1 MSTASLEVER
11 LLVQDFFERHP
22 EEVADHLE
30 VSMPSETAEILSYVA
45 PEPCIEAFRRLS
57 PAKALDIL
65 AEIDLDHGRQLI
77 RNLDPPQ
84 AGALLDGLDTQRCDD
99 LLAGLARAEANELHS
114 LMQYPADSAG
124 RLMDPRITVF
134 RPDMK
139 VEEALERLR
148 SIRQRRRVLDLLIVD
163 RDGHLSETVP
173 LQEVVLA
180 EAETTLLSLVKGA
193 PVAVSAFATREEI
206 VDTMERHKLT
216 SIPVID
222 YDNKPL
228 GIIRLNEMVS
238 AVEEELSADLV
249 SITGASKEERALSK
263 VSFAIRK
270 RLPWL
275 QINLA
280 TAFLAASVVGLFEDT
295 IAQFTALAVLLP
307 VVAGQSGNTGAQALA
322 VVLRGL
328 ALREITLRHW
338 PQVVTKEFTAGL
350 VNGLGVALVTCAG
363 VYVWSGSPGL
373 VFVIGLAMVL
383 SMAIAGVA
391 GAMIPVLLAR
401 MGQDP
406 AQSSSI
412 VLTTVTDVFG
422 FFSFLGLATAFSSLL

>member
-1 MSTASLEVER
+1 MPTASPEIEQ
-11 LLVQDFFERHP
+11 LLAQDFFERHP
-22 EEVADHLE
+22 EEAADHLE
-30 VSMPSETAEILSYVA
+30 ISTPSEAAEILSHVA
-45 PEPCIEAFRRLS
+45 PEASIEAFRRLS
-57 PAKALDIL
+57 PVKALDML
-65 AEIDLDHGRQLI
+65 AEIDLNYGRQLI
-77 RNLDPPQ
+77 RTLDPPQ
-84 AGALLDGLDTQRCDD
+84 AGALLGGLDTQRCDD
-99 LLAGLARAEANELHS
+99 LLAGLAPAEAKELHS
-114 LMQYPADSAG
+114 LMQHPVDSAG
-124 RLMDPRITVF
+124 RLMDPRIAVF
-134 RPDMK
+134 RPDMTA
-139 VEEALERLR
+139 EEALERLR
-148 SIRQRRRVLDLLIVD
+148 SIRHRRRMFDLLVVD
-163 RDGHLSETVP
+163 STGRLSGTVP

-180 EAETTLLSLVKGA
+180 ESEATLLPLVKGA
-193 PVAVSAFATREEI
+193 SVAVSAFTTHEEI
-206 VDTMERHKLT
+206 VETMERHKLT
-216 SIPVID
+216 SIPVVD

-228 GIIRLNEMVS
+228 GIIRLNELVS

-263 VSFAIRK
+263 VRFAIRK

-295 IAQFTALAVLLP
+295 ISRFTALAVLLP

-338 PQVVTKEFTAGL
+338 PQVVAKEFAAGL

-391 GAMIPVLLAR
+391 GAMIPVLLVR

>member
-1 MSTASLEVER
+1 MPTASLEVER
-11 LLVQDFFERHP
+11 LLAQDFFERHP
-22 EEVADHLE
+22 EEAADHLE
-30 VSMPSETAEILSYVA
+30 TSTPSETDEMLSHVA
-45 PEPCIEAFRRLS
+45 PETCIEAFRRLS

-65 AEIDLDHGRQLI
+65 AEIDLAHGRQLI

-84 AGALLDGLDTQRCDD
+84 AGALLGGLGTQRCDD
-99 LLAGLARAEANELHS
+99 LLAGLARAEAKELHS
-114 LMQYPADSAG
+114 LMQHPSDSAG

-163 RDGHLSETVP
+163 RAGHLSGTVP

-180 EAETTLLSLVKGA
+180 EPETTLLALVTGA
-193 PVAVSAFATREEI
+193 PVAVAAFATREEI
-206 VDTMERHKLT
+206 VETMERHKLT
-216 SIPVID
+216 SIPVVD

-249 SITGASKEERALSK
+249 SMTGASKEERALSK
-263 VSFAIRK
+263 VGFAIRK

-275 QINLA
+275 QVNLA

-295 IAQFTALAVLLP
+295 ISRFTALAVLLP

-338 PQVVTKEFTAGL
+338 PQVVTKEFAAGL

-363 VYVWSGSPGL
+363 VYVWSGSLGL

>member
-1 MSTASLEVER
+1 MTPASPEIER
-11 LLVQDFFERHP
+11 SLVQDFFERHP
-22 EEVADHLE
+22 EEAADHLE
-30 VSMPSETAEILSYVA
+30 ISTPSEVAEALSQVA
-45 PEPCIEAFRRLS
+45 PETATEVFRRLS

-65 AEIDLDHGRQLI
+65 VGIDLDRGRQLI

-84 AGALLDGLDTQRCDD
+84 AGALLGGLDTPRCDD
-99 LLAGLARAEANELHS
+99 LLTGLARAEARELHD
-114 LMQYPADSAG
+114 LMQHPTDSAG
-124 RLMDPRITVF
+124 RLMDPRISIF
-134 RPDMK
+134 RPDTK
-139 VEEALERLR
+139 VEKGLERLR
-148 SIRQRRRVLDLLIVD
+148 AIRQRGQLLDLLIVD
-163 RDGHLSETVP
+163 DDGRLSGSVP
-173 LQEVVLA
+173 LQEVALA
-180 EAETTLLSLVKGA
+180 EPDTVLVSLVKGL
-193 PVAVSAFATREEI
+193 PVAVSALATREEI
-206 VDTMERHKLT
+206 VETMERHKLT
-216 SIPVID
+216 SVPVVD

-228 GIIRLNEMVS
+228 GVIRLNELVS

-263 VSFAIRK
+263 VGFAVRK

-295 IAQFTALAVLLP
+295 ISQFTALAVLLP

-328 ALREITLRHW
+328 ALREITPRHW
-338 PQVVTKEFTAGL
+338 PQVVAKEFAAGL
-350 VNGLGVALVTCAG
+350 VNGLGVTLTTCVG

-373 VFVIGLAMVL
+373 VFVIGIAMVV
-383 SMAIAGVA
+383 SMAMAGVA
-391 GAMIPVLLAR
+391 GAVIPVFLSKV
-401 MGQDP
+401 GQDP

-422 FFSFLGLATAFSSLL
+422 FFSFLGLAAVFSSLL

>member
-1 MSTASLEVER
+1 MPTASLAVEQ

-22 EEVADHLE
+22 EEAAEHLE
-30 VSMPSETAEILSYVA
+30 TATPSEAEEIFSQAA
-45 PEPCIEAFRRLS
+45 PETCIEAFRRLS

-65 AEIDLDHGRQLI
+65 AEIDLDHGRQLL

-84 AGALLDGLDTQRCDD
+84 AGALLSGLGTQRCKD
-99 LLAGLARAEANELHS
+99 LLAGLARAEAGALHA
-114 LMQYPADSAG
+114 LMQYPTDSAG

-134 RPDMK
+134 QPDMT

-163 RDGHLSETVP
+163 SDGRLSGTVP
-173 LQEVVLA
+173 IQEVVLA
-180 EAETTLLSLVKGA
+180 ESETTLLSLVTGV
-193 PVAVSAFATREEI
+193 PVAVAAFTTREEI
-206 VDTMERHKLT
+206 VETMERHKLT
-216 SIPVID
+216 SIPVVD
-222 YDNKPL
+222 YDNRPL
-228 GIIRLNEMVS
+228 GVIRLNEMVS

-249 SITGASKEERALSK
+249 SMTGASKEERALSK

-280 TAFLAASVVGLFEDT
+280 TAFLAAAVVGVFEDT
-295 IAQFTALAVLLP
+295 ISRFTALAVLLP

-338 PQVVTKEFTAGL
+338 PQVVTKEFAAGL

-373 VFVIGLAMVL
+373 VLVIGLAMVL

-422 FFSFLGLATAFSSLL
+422 FFSFLGLATVFSSLL